1 MFDTTAT
8 AGDPASALKI
18 YEWST
23 DGSALPWPQ
32 GRSLRRPLCVDVPV
46 VFDLASLCAG
56 TTCNWHA
63 GKNREVHESRLA
75 FQEVGLLANTYHCR

>member
-23 DGSALPWPQ
+23 DVSALPWPQ

-63 GKNREVHESRLA
+63 GKNRAVHESQLA